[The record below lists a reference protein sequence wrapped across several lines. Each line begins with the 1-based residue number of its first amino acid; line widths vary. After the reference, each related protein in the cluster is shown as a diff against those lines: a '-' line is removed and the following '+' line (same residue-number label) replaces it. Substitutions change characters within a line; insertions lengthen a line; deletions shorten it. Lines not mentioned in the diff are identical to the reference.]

1 MPHANHKKKP
11 FNGSLYPQS
20 LLSVFQCTK
29 KNYFKE
35 RSCQIP
41 KLNTYVHTFARL
53 FVCVIASVYETLSG
67 TNGIGTQF
75 R

>member
-1 MPHANHKKKP
+1 MYKKK
-11 FNGSLYPQS
+11 
-20 LLSVFQCTK
+20 
-29 KNYFKE
+29 YFKE
-35 RSCQIP
+35 RSWQIP
-41 KLNTYVHTFARL
+41 KLNTCVHTFARL